1 MTFGDFLT
9 VIFFGYVFYYV
20 GMITYDQYFKKDDV
34 PLEAAVEEE
43 EIDISEEAGEFQP
56 VSVIKDNVNKELTK
70 EEESEQDIM
79 SGRIEIEDL
88 IPKVNELA
96 EKGKDS
102 PLGKIL
108 AGWNEIPQAA

>member
-1 MTFGDFLT
+1 MTFGNLLS
-9 VIFFGYVFYYV
+9 VILFGYICYYL
-20 GMITYDQYFKKDDV
+20 GMIIYDQYFKKDDI

-43 EIDISEEAGEFQP
+43 EIDISDDAKEFQP
-56 VSVIKDNVNKELTK
+56 VTIVKDNTRKDLSK
-70 EEESEQDIM
+70 EEESEQEVM

-88 IPKVNELA
+88 IPKINELA

-102 PLGKIL
+102 PLGKIV

>member
-9 VIFFGYVFYYV
+9 VIFFGYICYYA

-43 EIDISEEAGEFQP
+43 EIDISDEAGEFHP
-56 VSVIKDNVNKELTK
+56 VTITK
-70 EEESEQDIM
+70 EKRQLTREEQEEQDIM

-88 IPKVNELA
+88 LPKVDELA

-102 PLGKIL
+102 SLGKLL
-108 AGWNEIPQAA
+108 ADWNEFPQAA